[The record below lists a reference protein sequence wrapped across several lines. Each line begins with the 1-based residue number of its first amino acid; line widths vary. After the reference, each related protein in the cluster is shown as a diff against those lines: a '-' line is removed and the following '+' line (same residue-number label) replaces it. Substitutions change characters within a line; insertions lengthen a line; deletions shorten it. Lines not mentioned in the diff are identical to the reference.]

1 MSHTEVSIVV
11 IARCR
16 HKFFYNRNRYMA
28 SCNKLLRL
36 TSKLDVSEC
45 FKVKIMTKKLSSTT
59 GILIGGIAFFTLGLL
74 VILRLNP
81 VFGLFSQIIPDAQA
95 IEVVGVVV
103 QFLGQALVVFG
114 ATKSSS
120 HKLVSSMQIERQNT
134 IAGFAQNIQQLQ
146 NRLQTEQ
153 QALKTG
159 YTQTMAKLDTLIAN
173 QRTGVIPPK
182 VLMPSNCKFCGTRI
196 EHGHFCSQCG
206 KAN

>member
-1 MSHTEVSIVV
+1 
-11 IARCR
+11 
-16 HKFFYNRNRYMA
+16 
-28 SCNKLLRL
+28 
-36 TSKLDVSEC
+36 
-45 FKVKIMTKKLSSTT
+45 MTKKLSSTT
-59 GILIGGIAFFTLGLL
+59 GILIGGIAFFTLGLF
-74 VILRLNP
+74 VILRINP
-81 VFGLFSQIIPDAQA
+81 IFELFSQIIPDTQT
-95 IEVVGVVV
+95 IEAVGVVV

-114 ATKSSS
+114 AIKSSS
-120 HKLVSSMQIERQNT
+120 HKLVSIMQIERQNT

-173 QRTGVIPPK
+173 QRTAVIPPK
-182 VLMPSNCKFCGTRI
+182 VLMPSKCKFCGTRI